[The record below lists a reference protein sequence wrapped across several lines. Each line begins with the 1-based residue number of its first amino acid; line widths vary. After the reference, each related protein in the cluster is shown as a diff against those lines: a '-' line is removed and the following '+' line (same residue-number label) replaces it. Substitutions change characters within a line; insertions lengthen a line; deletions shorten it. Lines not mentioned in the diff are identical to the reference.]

1 MNRLFGSKAATPKP
15 SLTDAIASTETRAD
29 GVTQKIKKL
38 DQELARYR
46 DQMKKM
52 TSGPGKVRERWDDRC
67 TSSQCIHARTDDAI
81 PLCRKRSNSVRCVFC
96 GRNGCTKDSW
106 ISCISNRTIWNRP
119 R

>member
-15 SLTDAIASTETRAD
+15 SLQDAIASTETRAD

-52 TSGPGKVRERWDDRC
+52 SSGPGKVGRKERGRVRLKLN
-67 TSSQCIHARTDDAI
+67 TNSTI
-81 PLCRKRSNSVRCVFC
+81 PS
-96 GRNGCTKDSW
+96 
-106 ISCISNRTIWNRP
+106 
-119 R
+119 